1 MKGAVLSLVFLGCA
15 VLVSCSGAASSPG
28 ASDEAVGQ
36 GGTGAGAPGS
46 ASGQGG
52 GATSVGH
59 GGSSSAA
66 TGPGGAG
73 GSGGSGGSGDWD
85 GSGGSAT
92 IGSGGAGGSIG
103 SGGAGGAGGA
113 GGSGPVEDVGTVI
126 KVTTLD
132 ADGPGSLREA
142 IATPGRR
149 IIVFEVGGIID
160 LDKARLNITE
170 PFVTIAGQT
179 APSPGITLIRGG
191 MRISTH
197 DVRIQ
202 HLRFRMGDAGAAPAS
217 GFEPDVTTDGP
228 SAYNIVIDH
237 CSVAWGVDENLSVS
251 GPRFDG
257 PTGTSRRVTLSNNII
272 AEGLHESVHA
282 KGAHSMGT
290 LVHDYCTDVTVVG
303 NLYAHNYER
312 NPWFKGFA
320 TGTIANNIV
329 HNPGKWA
336 MRLGPVVKEWESS
349 GITPEPPRVSIVGN
363 YMQHGVDTLPGLPMV
378 GTNSMGSAYLEDN
391 IVVDASGEP
400 APLVSPEIVILPEK
414 PVWPDGLVALP
425 AASVVD
431 SVLAHAGARPRD
443 RDEVDLRIVE
453 DFVSGGGML
462 VNSQDEVGGYPT
474 AEPTTRPLVVPAED
488 IEGWLERLADE
499 LE

>member
-1 MKGAVLSLVFLGCA
+1 MVLAGCSDDA
-15 VLVSCSGAASSPG
+15 DGGTASGA
-28 ASDEAVGQ
+28 
-36 GGTGAGAPGS
+36 
-46 ASGQGG
+46 
-52 GATSVGH
+52 
-59 GGSSSAA
+59 
-66 TGPGGAG
+66 GGAG
-73 GSGGSGGSGDWD
+73 GSTTSSSASG
-85 GSGGSAT
+85 T
-92 IGSGGAGGSIG
+92 
-103 SGGAGGAGGA
+103 GGAGGAGGA
-113 GGSGPVEDVGTVI
+113 GGSTTSGSASGTGGAGGAGGAAGAGGAGGAAGAGGAGGTGGDGGAGGTGGVGGTGGDGGTGGSAPVDEVGTII

-142 IATPGRR
+142 IETPGPRT
-149 IIVFEVGGIID
+149 IVFEVGGVID
-160 LDKARLNITE
+160 LNRTRLNITE

-191 MRISTH
+191 MRITTH
-197 DVRIQ
+197 DVRVQ

-217 GFEPDVTTDGP
+217 GFEPDVTTDGS

-257 PTGTSRRVTLSNNII
+257 PTGTSHRVTLSNNII
-272 AEGLHESVHA
+272 AEGLHESVHE

-290 LVHDYCTDVTVVG
+290 LVHDYCTDITVVG

-320 TGTIANNIV
+320 TGTIVNNV
-329 HNPGKWA
+329 VYNPGKWA
-336 MRLGPVVKEWESS
+336 IRLGPVVREWETS

-363 YMQHGVDTLPGLPMV
+363 YMRHGVDTLPGLPMV

-391 IVVDASGEP
+391 IAVDALGEP
-400 APLVSPEIVILPEK
+400 APIVAPAIVVLAEK

-425 AASVVD
+425 ATSVVD

-443 RDEVDLRIVE
+443 RDEVDLRIIA

-462 VNSQDEVGGYPT
+462 VNSQEEVGGYPT
-474 AEPTTRPLVVPAED
+474 AEPTSRPLVVPAED
-488 IEGWLERLADE
+488 IEGWLKRFADD

>member
-1 MKGAVLSLVFLGCA
+1 MLMILAA
-15 VLVSCSGAASSPG
+15 CSTDP
-28 ASDEAVGQ
+28 D
-36 GGTGAGAPGS
+36 GGTATSGSGGGPGGSTTVGSGGAGGSGGS
-46 ASGQGG
+46 ATVGSG
-52 GATSVGH
+52 GA
-59 GGSSSAA
+59 GGSGGSA
-66 TGPGGAG
+66 TVGSGGSGGAG
-73 GSGGSGGSGDWD
+73 GSGGSGGT
-85 GSGGSAT
+85 GGSAT
-92 IGSGGAGGSIG
+92 VGSGGAGGSGDAGG
-103 SGGAGGAGGA
+103 SGGSATVGSGGA
-113 GGSGPVEDVGTVI
+113 GGSGPVDDVGTVI

-142 IATPGRR
+142 IETPGPR

-160 LDKARLNITE
+160 LDKTRLNITE

-217 GFEPDVTTDGP
+217 GFEPDVTTDGA

-272 AEGLHESVHA
+272 AEGLAESIHE

-303 NLYAHNYER
+303 NLYAHNNER
-312 NPWFKGFA
+312 SPWYKGFA
-320 TGTIANNIV
+320 TGAIVNNV
-329 HNPGKWA
+329 VYNPGRWA
-336 MRLGPVVKEWESS
+336 MRLGPVLREWETS

-363 YMQHGVDTLPGLPMV
+363 YMRHGANTMRGLPMV
-378 GTNSMGSAYLEDN
+378 GTNSLGSAYLEDN
-391 IVVDASGEP
+391 IAVDALGEP
-400 APLVSPEIVILPEK
+400 APLVSPEIIVLAEK
-414 PVWPDGLVALP
+414 PVWPEGLVALP
-425 AASVVD
+425 AASVLD
-431 SVLAHAGARPRD
+431 AVLARAGARPRE
-443 RDEVDLRIVE
+443 RDEVDLRIVA
-453 DFVSGGGML
+453 DVVSGGGMF